1 MFTKIIH
8 LALFYI
14 SNTYRERAVFIF
26 NLLMPLI
33 FTFVLAQA
41 NQGPVSSSGSTS
53 WPLQVVN
60 EDSGELGANLLQ
72 RLQESELLEVT
83 AAAVEPAFQQL
94 TDEETVAV
102 LIIPTTFSEQ
112 VWAGQE
118 VTLEYHVTQVANE
131 AQVVQ
136 AVIESALTEMSGS
149 VAAAEF
155 TTTVADEL
163 GRFEGDAAAQE
174 TYYQTAFAAAQEQWQ
189 NNPPIT
195 VQTQSLTRLEVHE
208 NAVAVGINQSAPG
221 MMVMFAMFFT
231 FGGVSVLVVE
241 REQGTLRRLLV
252 LPLNKFTIMFGKL
265 LGIYIAGVAQIA
277 ILVLVGQFA
286 FGADWGREPVGLALL
301 ILCYAFAITSL
312 GMLMAALVRTSA
324 QANTLS
330 TVVILPMAA
339 LGGAWWPLDIVPE
352 WMQTLG
358 HLFPTAWA
366 MDGFTDLIT
375 RGLGTT
381 DILLEAGVLLL
392 YGLVFM
398 AIGIWRFRYE

>member
-1 MFTKIIH
+1 MFTKMIH
-8 LALFYI
+8 LATFYI
-14 SNTYRERAVFIF
+14 TNTYRERAVFIF

-41 NQGPVSSSGSTS
+41 NQGPLPSSEPTR

-60 EDSGELGANLLQ
+60 EDSGDLGA
-72 RLQESELLEVT
+72 RLVERLEESDLLEVT
-83 AAAVEPAFQQL
+83 AAAQDDALQVL
-94 TDEETVAV
+94 TEEQTVAV
-102 LIIPTTFSEQ
+102 LIIPAAFSAQ
-112 VWAGQE
+112 VLDGQD
-118 VTLEYHVTQVANE
+118 VVLEYHVTQVANE

-136 AVIESALTEMSGS
+136 AVIESALMEMSGS

-163 GRFEGDAAAQE
+163 GRFEEDAAAQE
-174 TYYQTAFAAAQEQWQ
+174 TYYETAFTAAQEAWQ
-189 NNPPIT
+189 TNPPIT
-195 VQTQSLTRLEVHE
+195 VQTESLTRLEVHE
-208 NAVAVGINQSAPG
+208 NAVAIGINQSAPG

-231 FGGVSVLVVE
+231 IGGVSVLVVE
-241 REQGTLRRLLV
+241 REEGTLRRLLV

-265 LGIYIAGVAQIA
+265 LGIYIAGVVQIA
-277 ILVLVGQFA
+277 LLVLVGQFV
-286 FGADWGREPVGLALL
+286 FGADWGREPVGLIIL

-352 WMQTLG
+352 WMQTFG

-366 MDGFTDLIT
+366 MDGFSDLIT
-375 RGLGTT
+375 RGLGVQ

>member
-1 MFTKIIH
+1 MFTKIIR

-83 AAAVEPAFQQL
+83 AAAAEPAFQQL

-112 VWAGQE
+112 IWAGEE
-118 VTLEYHVTQVANE
+118 VVLEYHVTQVANE

-163 GRFEGDAAAQE
+163 GRFEGDAAAQG

-189 NNPPIT
+189 NDPPIT

-286 FGADWGREPVGLALL
+286 FGADWGREPIGLTILV
-301 ILCYAFAITSL
+301 LCYAFAITSL

-330 TVVILPMAA
+330 TIVILPMAA

-375 RGLGTT
+375 RGLGTA

>member
-131 AQVVQ
+131 AQVIQ

-286 FGADWGREPVGLALL
+286 FGADWGREPVGLAIL
-301 ILCYAFAITSL
+301 ILSYAFAITSL